1 VGGIVQSSNGHPPL
15 TVEMLM
21 TAAPVT
27 IAPGATLRDAV
38 DLLSKVGCSA
48 LPVTDGDHVVG
59 LVSAQSIVAFE
70 ASTPGVPTERD
81 VSDVWE
87 EGPGSDDDVPSVE
100 YFADL
105 WDDAGPDLVERF
117 RTSDTPEWD
126 VLSEHT
132 VEEAMS
138 RNPPRLAPSA
148 TARSAASLM
157 RTTGSHGV
165 LVIEDGLLCGIVTT
179 MDIARAFSRGQG
191 V

>member
-1 VGGIVQSSNGHPPL
+1 
-15 TVEMLM
+15 MLM

-48 LPVTDGDHVVG
+48 LPVTDGDDVVG

-87 EGPGSDDDVPSVE
+87 EPATSDDDVPSVE

-165 LVIEDGLLCGIVTT
+165 LVIEHGLLCGIVTT

>member
-1 VGGIVQSSNGHPPL
+1 VHIANGHIPL

-21 TAAPVT
+21 TATPVT

-38 DLLSKVGCSA
+38 DLLTRIGVSA
-48 LPVTDGDHVVG
+48 LPVTDGARVVG

-70 ASTPGVPTERD
+70 AATPGVPTERD
-81 VSDVWE
+81 VTDVWE
-87 EGPGSDDDVPSVE
+87 EPASTDEELPSVE

-138 RNPPRLAPSA
+138 QDPPRLAPSA

-165 LVIEDGLLCGIVTT
+165 LVMEDGLLCGIVTT
-179 MDIARAFSRGQG
+179 MDIARAVSRGQG
-191 V
+191 M

>member
-1 VGGIVQSSNGHPPL
+1 MAIVHSTNGETTTL

-38 DLLSKVGCSA
+38 ELLSRLGVSA
-48 LPVTDGDHVVG
+48 LPVTDGEHVVG
-59 LVSAQSIVAFE
+59 LISAQSIVAFE

-81 VSDVWE
+81 VTDVWE
-87 EGPGSDDDVPSVE
+87 EPASVDDDVPSVE

-117 RTSDTPEWD
+117 RTADTPEWD

-132 VEEAMS
+132 VDEAMT
-138 RNPPRLAPSA
+138 RTPPRVAPSA

-157 RTTGSHGV
+157 RSTGSHGV
-165 LVIEDGLLCGIVTT
+165 LVLDDGYLCGIVTT
-179 MDIARAFSRGQG
+179 MDIARAVSRGQG
-191 V
+191 M

>member
-1 VGGIVQSSNGHPPL
+1 MMV

-27 IAPGATLRDAV
+27 ITPGATLRDAV
-38 DLLSKVGCSA
+38 DLLSKIGVSA
-48 LPVTDGDHVVG
+48 LPVTNGEDVVG

-70 ASTPGVPTERD
+70 ALTPGVPTERD

-87 EGPGSDDDVPSVE
+87 EPATAEDELPSVE

-117 RTSDTPEWD
+117 RTSDSPEWD

-138 RNPPRLAPSA
+138 HNPPRVAPSA
-148 TARSAASLM
+148 SARSAAALM

-165 LVIEDGLLCGIVTT
+165 LVMDDGYLCGIVTT
-179 MDIARAFSRGQG
+179 MDIARAVSRGQG
-191 V
+191 M

>member
-1 VGGIVQSSNGHPPL
+1 VQSANGRTAL
-15 TVEMLM
+15 TVEHLM

-27 IAPGATLRDAV
+27 IALGASLRDAV
-38 DLLSKVGCSA
+38 DLLSKIGVSA
-48 LPVTDGDHVVG
+48 LPVIDGDSVVG

-70 ASTPGVPTERD
+70 AATPGVPTERD
-81 VSDVWE
+81 VTDVWDE
-87 EGPGSDDDVPSVE
+87 PAAADDDVPSVE

-117 RTSDTPEWD
+117 RTSESPEWD

-132 VEEAMS
+132 VDEAMS
-138 RNPPRLAPSA
+138 RNPPRLAPGA

-165 LVIEDGLLCGIVTT
+165 LVIDDGFLCGIVTT
-179 MDIARAFSRGQG
+179 MDIARAFSRGHG

>member
-1 VGGIVQSSNGHPPL
+1 VQPVKEQAAL
-15 TVEMLM
+15 TVDMLM

-27 IAPGATLRDAV
+27 IPPGATLRDAV
-38 DLLSKVGCSA
+38 DLLSKMGISA
-48 LPVTDGDHVVG
+48 LPVTDGDEVVG

-81 VSDVWE
+81 VSDVWDE
-87 EGPGSDDDVPSVE
+87 PPTADDDLPPVE

-117 RTSDTPEWD
+117 RTSESPEWD

-132 VEEAMS
+132 VDEAMS

-148 TARSAASLM
+148 TARSAATLM

-165 LVIEDGLLCGIVTT
+165 LVIDDGYLCGIVTT
-179 MDIARAFSRGQG
+179 MDIARAFSRGHG
-191 V
+191 M